1 MLFQRSTIRKVTG
14 SISHTSWYA
23 MKFPT
28 GIIAPYFTD
37 TPGCRRSWSN
47 SAFHCSSQN
56 VHGIDRPLVSS
67 LDSGPI
73 QKAMEH
79 ALRTDPTLS
88 PLHHLEFCKESGQ
101 HNAATTTSSRG
112 SSTSINDKTRFKVVL
127 VSSRFEGKCTMECH
141 RLVHACLSECLL
153 PTKAAEPTHRSWWS
167 SLWSSTTTSP
177 RGSPP
182 QQQREATMILS
193 GLSIVART
201 PEQWNQGQQEL
212 REEPNSCQPG
222 PSCTTINP

>member
-14 SISHTSWYA
+14 RISHTSWYA

-28 GIIAPYFTD
+28 GIIAPYFTE

-47 SAFHCSSQN
+47 SAFPCSSQN
-56 VHGIDRPLVSS
+56 FHGIDRPLVSS

-79 ALRTDPTLS
+79 ALRTDSTLS
-88 PLHHLEFCKESGQ
+88 PLHHLEFCKESG
-101 HNAATTTSSRG
+101 
-112 SSTSINDKTRFKVVL
+112 TSINDKTRFKVVL
-127 VSSRFEGKCTMECH
+127 VSSRFEGKCTMERH

-167 SLWSSTTTSP
+167 SWWSSTTTSP

-201 PEQWNQGQQEL
+201 PEQWNQGQQKL
-212 REEPNSCQPG
+212 REEPNSCRPG
-222 PSCTTINP
+222 PACTTINP